1 MSYIL
6 DALRKAD
13 AERARGRVP
22 GLHAHPVAPAP
33 APRAAS
39 PGAGAWLALA
49 AAAAVAVAVAGV
61 AALLWNPQAPL
72 AVVAPS
78 PAPVAPPSPTHA
90 ASAAP
95 MASVPESPPAP
106 APSAPAA
113 QPELRT
119 PPNPAITAAAA
130 RTRVAP
136 RPPAATPVAVSP
148 LLGELPPDIRSQ
160 IPALAISG
168 SVYSDNPAQR
178 LLLVNGQVLPQGSAV
193 APEVTLVEIR
203 VGNSE
208 FSFRG
213 TRFRLAH

>member
-13 AERARGRVP
+13 AERTRGRVP
-22 GLHAHPVAPAP
+22 GLHAHPVAPP
-33 APRAAS
+33 PGPHAAS
-39 PGAGAWLALA
+39 PGAGVWLMLTATLAL
-49 AAAAVAVAVAGV
+49 AGV

-78 PAPVAPPSPTHA
+78 PTPVAPQPASDTAPEPVPTERVPESLAPPSAPVAT
-90 ASAAP
+90 
-95 MASVPESPPAP
+95 PEPRRLPK
-106 APSAPAA
+106 
-113 QPELRT
+113 Q
-119 PPNPAITAAAA
+119 AITAAAPSK
-130 RTRVAP
+130 TAP
-136 RPPAATPVAVSP
+136 RLSATTPVADAP

-168 SVYSDNPAQR
+168 SVYSDNPVQR
-178 LLLVNGQVLPQGSAV
+178 LLLVNGQVRPQGSPV
-193 APEVTLVEIR
+193 APDVTLVEIR
-203 VGNSE
+203 VGHSE